1 MSSICLKTEIPGPRS
16 RKFTEARHQ
25 HVSPGPFH
33 TTPLVAAHAEGS
45 VVTDV
50 DGNAFLDF
58 SSGIGV
64 TNLGHRDPAVMQAI
78 AKQAEKFVHTSIN
91 VVAYEGYIQL
101 AERLN
106 QLLPKAAPCKTFLAN
121 SGAEAVENAI
131 KFARVKTGRQAVIAF
146 GHAYH
151 GRTYMAMALTAKA
164 HPYKSGFAPF
174 PAEVYRAPYPDFYR
188 WPGQKETLDHSDCS
202 DNSKLCEEV
211 FHAFAEIASTQIG
224 ETNVAAVIIE
234 PVAGEGGFVPAP
246 APFLKMLRRWCDENG
261 VVLIFDEVQTGFGR
275 TGSLLACH
283 QLDVTP
289 DLVVMAKGLANGLP
303 LSAVTG
309 RADVIDAV
317 GLGGVGGTYC
327 GNPIACA
334 ASLAVL
340 DRFEDPAVLAH
351 ARDIG
356 EILRHRLEE
365 FSKRFRSIG
374 ETRGLGPMRAI
385 ELVSDQVTKQPDRAA
400 AQAVVKYCYKHG
412 LILMTCGAYGNVLR
426 FLVPLTIS
434 NQELNEG
441 LTVVEDA
448 LVSLECKVHRPC
460 SKPEV
465 EKMKYCQS

>member
-1 MSSICLKTEIPGPRS
+1 MPTIHLKTEIPGPRS
-16 RKFTEARHQ
+16 RELNEVRHE

-33 TTPLVAAHAEGS
+33 TTPVIASHAKGS

-50 DGNAFLDF
+50 DGNSFLDF

-64 TNLGHRDPAVMQAI
+64 TNLCHRDEAVMRAV
-78 AKQAEKFVHTSIN
+78 AEQAEKFVHTSIN
-91 VVAYEGYIQL
+91 VVAYEGYIRL

-106 QLLPKAAPCKTFLAN
+106 KLLPKAAPCKTFLAN
-121 SGAEAVENAI
+121 SGAEAVENAV

-146 GHAYH
+146 EHAYH

-188 WPGQKETLDHSDCS
+188 WPGVQGDPGGCPQASTCPLERCF
-202 DNSKLCEEV
+202 CQEV
-211 FHAFAEIASTQIG
+211 FNSFAEIARGQIG
-224 ETNVAAVIIE
+224 EQNVAAVIIE

-246 APFLKMLRRWCDENG
+246 APFLKMLRRWCDEHG

-309 RADVIDAV
+309 RAEFIDAV

-327 GNPIACA
+327 GNPLACA
-334 ASLAVL
+334 ASHAVL

-351 ARDIG
+351 ACHIG
-356 EILRHRLEE
+356 EVLRHRLEA
-365 FSKRFRSIG
+365 FAKRFPCVG
-374 ETRGLGPMRAI
+374 QTRGLGPMRAI
-385 ELVSDQVTKQPDRAA
+385 ELVTDRGTKQPNKAA
-400 AQAVVKYCYKHG
+400 TQAVVQYAYEHG
-412 LILMTCGAYGNVLR
+412 LILMACGTYGNVLR
-426 FLVPLTIS
+426 FLVPLTM
-434 NQELNEG
+434 NDEELNEG
-441 LTVVEDA
+441 LAVVEDA
-448 LVSLECKVHRPC
+448 LASLE
-460 SKPEV
+460 
-465 EKMKYCQS
+465 

>member
-1 MSSICLKTEIPGPRS
+1 MPAIHLKTEIPGPRS
-16 RKFTEARHQ
+16 RELNEVRHE

-33 TTPLVAAHAEGS
+33 TTPVIASHAKGS

-50 DGNAFLDF
+50 DGNSFLDF

-64 TNLGHRDPAVMQAI
+64 TNLGHRDEAVMRAV
-78 AKQAEKFVHTSIN
+78 AEQAEKFVHTSIN
-91 VVAYEGYIQL
+91 VVAYEGYIRL

-106 QLLPKAAPCKTFLAN
+106 ALLPEAAPCKTFLAN
-121 SGAEAVENAI
+121 SGAEAVENAV

-146 GHAYH
+146 EHGYH

-188 WPGQKETLDHSDCS
+188 WPGVQGDPGGCPQASSCPLERCF
-202 DNSKLCEEV
+202 CQEV
-211 FHAFAEIASTQIG
+211 FTSFAEIARGQIG
-224 ETNVAAVIIE
+224 EQNVAAVIIE

-246 APFLKMLRRWCDENG
+246 APFLKMLRRWCDEHG

-327 GNPIACA
+327 GNPLACA
-334 ASLAVL
+334 ASHAVL

-351 ARDIG
+351 ACHIG
-356 EILRHRLEE
+356 EVLRHRLEA
-365 FSKRFRSIG
+365 FAKRFPSVG
-374 ETRGLGPMRAI
+374 QTRGLGPMRAI
-385 ELVSDQVTKQPDRAA
+385 ELVTDRETKQPNKAA
-400 AQAVVKYCYKHG
+400 AQAVVQYAYEHG
-412 LILMTCGAYGNVLR
+412 LILMACGTHGNVLR
-426 FLVPLTIS
+426 FLVPLTM
-434 NQELNEG
+434 NDEELNEG
-441 LTVVEDA
+441 LAVVEDA
-448 LVSLECKVHRPC
+448 LASLE
-460 SKPEV
+460 
-465 EKMKYCQS
+465 

>member
-1 MSSICLKTEIPGPRS
+1 MPSIHLKTEIPGPRS
-16 RKFTEARHQ
+16 REFTEARHQ

-45 VVTDV
+45 IVTDV
-50 DGNAFLDF
+50 DGNSFLDF

-64 TNLGHRDPAVMQAI
+64 TNLGHRDPAVMQAV
-78 AKQAEKFVHTSIN
+78 AEQAEKFVHTSIN
-91 VVAYEGYIQL
+91 VVAYEGYIRL

-106 QLLPKAAPCKTFLAN
+106 ALLPKAAPCKTFLAN

-146 GHAYH
+146 GHGYH

-188 WPGQKETLDHSDCS
+188 WPGLIETPDESLDDSACS
-202 DNSKLCEEV
+202 SNRRVCEEV
-211 FHAFAEIASTQIG
+211 FNAFTEIASTQIG

-246 APFLKMLRRWCDENG
+246 APFLKMLRQWCDEHG

-309 RADVIDAV
+309 RAEVIDAV

-327 GNPIACA
+327 GNPLACA

-351 ARDIG
+351 ACHIG
-356 EILRHRLEE
+356 EILRNRLEA
-365 FSKRFRSIG
+365 FAKRFRCIG
-374 ETRGLGPMRAI
+374 QTRGLGPMRAI
-385 ELVSDQVTKQPDRAA
+385 ELVSDPVTKQPNKAA
-400 AQAVVKYCYKHG
+400 AQAVVKYAYEHG
-412 LILMTCGAYGNVLR
+412 LILMTCGAHGNVLR
-426 FLVPLTIS
+426 FLVPLTMS
-434 NQELNEG
+434 DEDLNEG
-441 LTVVEDA
+441 LGVVEDA
-448 LVSLECKVHRPC
+448 LASLE
-460 SKPEV
+460 
-465 EKMKYCQS
+465 